1 VGTPHLPI
9 QVGGHSLRPLL
20 TLRIFFGSGST
31 GLGFLDNIM
40 NILLVED
47 NRDLAT
53 NLFDYFEAKG
63 HTMDL
68 AGDGIS
74 GLHFAASNQYDVII
88 LDLMLPGIDGFTLC
102 RRLREAGKMTPI
114 LMLTARDSLDD
125 KIAGLEAGADDY
137 VVKPFSMR
145 EVDARLHALVR
156 RAQVRE
162 SGSILQVGDLT
173 FDTGT
178 FKIMRG
184 ARSIELP
191 PVPLKLLEILM
202 RQSPRVV
209 PRDEIETAIWGD
221 SPPDSDALR
230 AHLYIL
236 RSAIDRQADK
246 PLIKTLRGIGYQ
258 ISDD

>member
-1 VGTPHLPI
+1 
-9 QVGGHSLRPLL
+9 
-20 TLRIFFGSGST
+20 
-31 GLGFLDNIM
+31 M
-40 NILLVED
+40 NILLIED

-53 NLFDYFEAKG
+53 NMFDYFEAKG
-63 HTMDL
+63 HAMDL
-68 AGDGIS
+68 AADGIS
-74 GLHFAASNQYDVII
+74 GLHFAATNQYDVLI
-88 LDLMLPGIDGFTLC
+88 LDLMLPGIDGLTLC
-102 RRLREAGKMTPI
+102 KRLREAGRLTPI

-137 VVKPFSMR
+137 VVKPFSLR
-145 EVDARLHALVR
+145 EVEARLLALVR

-162 SGSILQVGDLT
+162 AGSMLKVGNLS

-178 FKIMRG
+178 FKVTRG
-184 ARSIELP
+184 GRTIDLP

-202 RQSPRVV
+202 RQSPRVL
-209 PRDEIETAIWGD
+209 PREEIERAIWGD

-236 RSAIDRQADK
+236 RSAIDKQADK

-258 ISDD
+258 ISDE

>member
-1 VGTPHLPI
+1 
-9 QVGGHSLRPLL
+9 
-20 TLRIFFGSGST
+20 
-31 GLGFLDNIM
+31 M
-40 NILLVED
+40 NILLIED

-53 NLFDYFEAKG
+53 NMFDYFEAKG
-63 HTMDL
+63 HAMDL
-68 AGDGIS
+68 AADGIS
-74 GLHFAASNQYDVII
+74 GLHFAAANQYDVLI
-88 LDLMLPGIDGFTLC
+88 LDLMLPGIDGLTLC
-102 RRLREAGKMTPI
+102 RRLRESGRLTPI

-137 VVKPFSMR
+137 VVKPFSLR
-145 EVDARLHALVR
+145 EVEARLLALVR

-162 SGSILQVGDLT
+162 AGSTLKVGNLS

-178 FKIMRG
+178 FKVTRG
-184 ARSIELP
+184 QRSIELP

-202 RQSPRVV
+202 RQSPRVL
-209 PRDEIETAIWGD
+209 PREEIERAIWGD

-236 RSAIDRQADK
+236 RSAIDKQADK

-258 ISDD
+258 ISDE

>member
-1 VGTPHLPI
+1 MI
-9 QVGGHSLRPLL
+9 
-20 TLRIFFGSGST
+20 
-31 GLGFLDNIM
+31 LDNTM
-40 NILLVED
+40 NILLIED

-53 NLFDYFEAKG
+53 NMFDYFEAKG
-63 HTMDL
+63 HAMDL
-68 AGDGIS
+68 AADGIS
-74 GLHFAASNQYDVII
+74 GLHFAATNQYDVLI
-88 LDLMLPGIDGFTLC
+88 LDLMLPGIDGLTLC
-102 RRLREAGKMTPI
+102 RRLRESGRLTPI

-137 VVKPFSMR
+137 VVKPFSLR
-145 EVDARLHALVR
+145 EVEARLLALVR

-162 SGSILQVGDLT
+162 AGSVLKVGNLS

-178 FKIMRG
+178 FKVTRG
-184 ARSIELP
+184 ERSIELP

-202 RQSPRVV
+202 RQSPRVL
-209 PRDEIETAIWGD
+209 PREEIERAIWGD

-236 RSAIDRQADK
+236 RSAIDKQADK

-258 ISDD
+258 ISDE